1 MGYCILNVRTPPWVE
16 KAFSKMFPHAPGLGS
31 YHIK

>member
-1 MGYCILNVRTPPWVE
+1 MGYCILNVRTPPLGRE
-16 KAFSKMFPHAPGLGS
+16 GFFKMFPHAPGLGS